1 MLVESASLSMPL
13 CLLHVRTA
21 DLQDG
26 PAYGEAEAA
35 CRQSCPH
42 LLRFTG
48 ASVHVQPEQPNAQRS
63 FFTELLASMS
73 DLKFSR
79 CGRHML
85 ARDFMGLKLWDVRME
100 ASPVA
105 TFPIHEHLKH
115 KVGPRDAASCS
126 LQPPLT
132 CRSMMLPH
140 EAL

>member
-1 MLVESASLSMPL
+1 MESASLSMAL

-21 DLQDG
+21 ELQDG
-26 PAYGEAEAA
+26 SEFGEAEAQH
-35 CRQSCPH
+35 RQSCPH
-42 LLRFTG
+42 LQSSSCIL
-48 ASVHVQPEQPNAQRS
+48 VHVQPEQPNAQRS

-100 ASPVA
+100 AAPVA

-115 KVGPRDAASCS
+115 KVGFLRRGQ
-126 LQPPLT
+126 LQPPAFAH
-132 CRSMMLPH
+132 S
-140 EAL
+140 

>member
-1 MLVESASLSMPL
+1 MS
-13 CLLHVRTA
+13 
-21 DLQDG
+21 
-26 PAYGEAEAA
+26 PARNVFAFGGAEAE
-35 CRQSCPH
+35 CKQSCPH
-42 LLRFTG
+42 LLRLT
-48 ASVHVQPEQPNAQRS
+48 SILIHMQPEQPNAQRS

-100 ASPVA
+100 DAPVA

-115 KVGPRDAASCS
+115 KVGPLDVANCS

-132 CRSMMLPH
+132 CGRHDVTSWG
-140 EAL
+140 A